1 MHSLDEQTDGRT
13 NFWRG
18 RFAPKK
24 PNLEL
29 LHLLDIDIDDLLL
42 DLDLLDAQPLD
53 VV

>member
-1 MHSLDEQTDGRT
+1 MHSLDGQTDGRT

-18 RFAPKK
+18 RFAPKN